1 MSASPVVRRLHQVL
15 LWPLRL
21 MPAPGAE
28 LAPRRPWELLGGP
41 GSPWTMQEDEYTGDP
56 QQFHERHYQEFV
68 TFKPFVQRFLY
79 GEGRGLRNAHD
90 SRDSCM
96 RVLRRQDVRRLRV
109 QTHADAAPRE
119 LEVVHIDLY
128 FFEDVDLAILNVELA
143 ADDLDFEEAQQ
154 LLYRCG
160 RAYPGGWD
168 SEGRPLHALQ
178 QAEWLDAGGRVL
190 AASDSSDREPFIKH
204 VHQHRSPRVATHWAF
219 LLEPLVSE
227 HSESQ
232 APLRYRQIESYR
244 MPQMAYLALDDPRAL
259 SRADFVRLSQA
270 AAPGEQGGPMADH
283 APADFEA
290 RHCWDQ
296 FWSDGGS
303 APQTRYLCSGKVM
316 VVVGRADAEFYRDGD
331 RGVLAQ
337 FRHQHFLIFLIAQFQ
352 KAALLAFSDR
362 LVEAVRKL
370 DIGDPESIKRFKRA
384 IRAAFEGFLRFTH
397 RYWFH
402 SISEQGQARALY
414 AMCFQHLELDP
425 LYDEVKQRISD
436 LAGYLETDSLRRQ
449 ANTVVRLTVV
459 TIFGLIGTI
468 TTGFLGMNL
477 LAEADAPMSRRI
489 WIFTVTM
496 VATIGL
502 TVYTIAKSKR
512 LSDFLDLLSDERLSW
527 WTKCKAFAAV
537 WWG

>member
-1 MSASPVVRRLHQVL
+1 MTSATAVRRLHQVL

-21 MPAPGAE
+21 MPPPGAE
-28 LAPRRPWELLGGP
+28 LALRRPWELLHAP
-41 GSPWTMQEDEYTGDP
+41 GSPWQMQEDEYTGASD
-56 QQFHERHYQEFV
+56 QFHERHYQEFV
-68 TFKPFVQRFLY
+68 TFKPYVQRFLY
-79 GEGRGLRNAHD
+79 GEGRALSNAKD

-96 RVLRRQDVRRLRV
+96 KVLRRHDVRRLRV

-128 FFEDVDLAILNVELA
+128 FFDDVDLALLNVELA
-143 ADDLDFEEAQQ
+143 ISDIELQEAQQ

-160 RAYPGGWD
+160 RAFPGGWD
-168 SEGRPLHALQ
+168 AEGRPLHALQ
-178 QAEWLDAGGRVL
+178 HAEWLDANGSVL
-190 AASDSSDREPFIKH
+190 AASDSAEREPFIKH
-204 VHQHRSPRVATHWAF
+204 VHQHRSPRVGTHWAF

-244 MPQMAYLALDDPRAL
+244 MPQMAYLALDDPKQL
-259 SRADFVRLSQA
+259 TRADFISLSHA
-270 AAPGEQGGPMADH
+270 AAPGEQGAAM
-283 APADFEA
+283 ADFEA

-296 FWSDGGS
+296 FWTDGGS
-303 APQTRYLCSGKVM
+303 APQTRYLCSGKVL
-316 VVVGRADAEFYRDGD
+316 VVVGRADAEFFRCRD

-337 FRHQHFLIFLIAQFQ
+337 FRHQHFLIFLIAHFQ

-362 LVEAVRKL
+362 LVEAVRRL
-370 DIGDPESIKRFKRA
+370 HIGDPESVKRFKRA

-402 SISEQGQARALY
+402 SISEQAQARALY

-425 LYDEVKQRISD
+425 LYDEVKQRITD

-477 LAEADAPMSRRI
+477 LAEADASMARRI
-489 WIFTVTM
+489 FIFTVTM
-496 VATIGL
+496 VATIAL

-512 LSDFLDLLSDERLSW
+512 LSDFLDVLSEERL
-527 WTKCKAFAAV
+527 TARQKMGAFIAV
-537 WWG
+537 WRR